1 MEYPG
6 WPSPGCVRFSAY
18 PFRESSMC
26 RCRVPLLAM
35 IAVVLLSGC
44 ATTSGAS
51 AASAPQPFHVERSGT
66 GRPLVFIPGLSSS
79 GEVWNETVAHLRGK
93 YDCHVLTLAGFAG
106 QPAIPAPF
114 LATERRALA
123 DYLRAQGLEKPIL
136 VGHSLGGVLAL
147 AVAADVPELVGGV
160 VIVDSLP
167 FLPASMDPS
176 LTAESMRPRAEEMRT
191 LMRMQTVEQRS
202 LQSRMALRNF
212 ISDEKKVDVAARWG
226 ADSDAETVTNA
237 IYELSTTDLRPEL
250 SRITAPTLV
259 LGSWVAMKARVPR
272 EAVEAVYKSQYTN
285 LANAHVVMND
295 TARHFIMWDDPEGF
309 YRELDGFL
317 GAHASVAQVQ
327 PHH

>member
-1 MEYPG
+1 
-6 WPSPGCVRFSAY
+6 
-18 PFRESSMC
+18 MC
-26 RCRVPLLAM
+26 RCRVPPLAVM

-44 ATTSGAS
+44 ATSSTGADT
-51 AASAPQPFHVERSGT
+51 AATAAAAPQAFHVERSGK

-79 GEVWNETVAHLRGK
+79 GEVWNETVAHLQGK

-114 LATERRALA
+114 FATERRALA
-123 DYLRAQGLEKPIL
+123 DYLRSQGLEKPIL
-136 VGHSLGGVLAL
+136 VGHSLGGVLAM

-176 LTAESMRPRAEEMRT
+176 ATAESMRSRAEEMRT

-202 LQSRMALRNF
+202 MQSRMALRNF
-212 ISDEKKVDVAARWG
+212 ITDEKKVDVAARWG
-226 ADSDAETVTNA
+226 ANSDWETVTNA
-237 IYELSTTDLRPEL
+237 YYELSTTDLRPEL

-259 LGSWVAMKARVPR
+259 LGSWVALKGRVPR
-272 EAVEAVYKSQYTN
+272 EAVEAVYQNQYSKLST
-285 LANAHVVMND
+285 AHVVMND
-295 TARHFIMWDDPEGF
+295 KARHFIMWDDPEGF
-309 YRELDGFL
+309 YQELDGFL

-327 PHH
+327 SHP